1 MMNLAHILSILAGIT
16 EILVP
21 GHPTCKV
28 SGELTNKNDTLPI
41 LRLRLKDL
49 QSLEETAGD
58 PSEYLEYKKEYQKVH
73 RDKLVALGMLPIAS
87 PYPSDNA
94 VNMTREEPLNSRHF
108 MSI

>member
-1 MMNLAHILSILAGIT
+1 MMNLANVLSILASIT

-28 SGELTNKNDTLPI
+28 AGQLANNNETLPI

-58 PSEYLEYKKEYQKVH
+58 PYEYLEYKKVYQ
-73 RDKLVALGMLPIAS
+73 DKLVALGMLPMTS
-87 PYPSDNA
+87 PYPYDNG
-94 VNMTREEPLNSRHF
+94 VNMTMEEPVNARYF
-108 MSI
+108 MKI